1 MKPRNII
8 AGCILVSIV
17 LMAVVYDSNGKE
29 SKSQGPTPII
39 GVVRIRT
46 VFQDCKKNSDHQ
58 KQLTTEQS
66 RIIAELEKLSKEAEA
81 LKADLI
87 TRKAGS
93 SDHSKIM
100 QQMMEKQAQLEARKE
115 FHQQQIMLKDQRWTE
130 QLYKEILEVIEK
142 VAKTKELDIVLAKE
156 ELNFP
161 TASQTE
167 LMLAIRTHK
176 LLYSADEFDITK
188 DVVKL
193 LNAEE

>member
-1 MKPRNII
+1 MKIRNII

-29 SKSQGPTPII
+29 SKSQGTTARI

-58 KQLTTEQS
+58 KELTTEQS
-66 RIIAELEKLSKEAEA
+66 RIIAELEKISKEVEA
-81 LKADLI
+81 LRADLI
-87 TRKAGS
+87 TRKAGT

-100 QQMMEKQAQLEARKE
+100 EQMMEKQAQLEARKE

-130 QLYKEILEVIEK
+130 QLYKEIIEVVEK

-161 TASQTE
+161 TVSQTE
-167 LMLAIRTHK
+167 LMLAIRTNK

-193 LNAEE
+193 LNAEK